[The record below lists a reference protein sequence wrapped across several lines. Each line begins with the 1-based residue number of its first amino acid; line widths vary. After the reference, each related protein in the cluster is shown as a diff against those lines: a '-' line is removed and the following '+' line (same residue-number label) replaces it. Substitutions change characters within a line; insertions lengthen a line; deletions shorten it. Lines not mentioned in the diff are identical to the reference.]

1 MFTPTRLRRSPNWV
15 LCLAAALLLGRGI
28 PVLAAPAPKEEPK
41 TTVKT
46 ETKQE
51 TKNTDKSGEQ
61 PPLPEGVKQTKQ
73 EERTVVTR
81 TVEERTLRRPE
92 LEEEEQDDG
101 QLKSFGSDLFAEDAG
116 AFEPPPDAAVP
127 ADYPLGPGDEIELSY
142 WSEFLPQETHGLTVD
157 PQGQVNLPTGGT
169 LSVRGLTLAQLKGLA
184 QEQLLR
190 LYKQVKVHVAL
201 TKLHSIR
208 VWVVGEAKRP
218 GSRLISPLS
227 TAFNALY
234 AAGGPNERGSMRRI
248 RLMRGNDEVAVL
260 DLYKYLLTGEATDDL
275 PLQSGDRLFLP
286 VVGPLVA
293 VQGEVRRPALYELK
307 GDERLRDLL
316 EWAGGLKPTGYA
328 QRIQITR
335 IEANARQVVRDVDAS
350 ALLASPAAETNLPV
364 QAGDVIRVLR
374 VVEDNRN
381 AVRLEGQVN
390 RSGYYQWTDG
400 MRVKDLL
407 TLARTEGAL
416 GEAVL
421 SRGEITRLEPD
432 GSTRLIA
439 FDVAA
444 AVAGEETAN
453 APLQGRDRVVLYSA
467 DSGGMPINVCL
478 AGPVQRPGRYR
489 YVSGMTVKD
498 LLDWAGGLL
507 DQTEVVHCT
516 LERVFPPASAP
527 SRIRA
532 PRERKPVRDPV
543 AERTRAQDDSTESWV
558 FVDGRVEQ
566 PSRVRFEKDQ
576 KVEYYLAKAGGLL
589 ADADRE
595 GIRVYRA
602 NSDVLKADQVISVEP
617 SDRLFVPTTE
627 ATAAEAAVT
636 AKYLLDNVPS
646 GQRTLSVVVDLAKA
660 QEGDAE
666 WNVLLQ
672 PGDQLVLYTPESLR
686 WRGGHV
692 VAQGEV
698 VRPGAYERAA
708 GMTVADLLFKAGGP
722 LPEAAFDH
730 ALVERTLPGGEK
742 QLLTVDLNKARAG
755 AAPDNPVLQDRDKLI
770 VFNHNQV
777 AVDRRQVRIDGAVQ
791 NPGDYPRAQDMKL
804 SELIL
809 EAGGLLPEANN
820 VAEVVRLGPAGE
832 RTRLQADLARLLKD
846 NDETQDVI
854 LQDYD
859 SVSIATVAETRR
871 LAQSVTIVGEVKNPG
886 VYFLDD
892 PETTLSD
899 LLSRAD
905 GLTNDAFL
913 PAATIRRRLD
923 KVISAHQRL
932 AMQAVLA
939 ESARVEDKEYLATT
953 AARATAAVPQEKR
966 FDLGN
971 RPGDL
976 TTAATPAG
984 ATEPGG
990 MEAESATPATYVAA
1004 DFAAAL
1010 AEPKSAADIVLKDG
1024 DLLTIPER
1032 PVAVLVVG
1040 AVARESAVLYS
1051 PRSTLSDYLNQAG
1064 GFSRD
1069 ARKDQIE
1076 IIRANGSI
1084 LPASKTRTLE
1094 PGDIIFV
1101 PSQALI
1107 YKEKKSWLE
1116 TVQAMS
1122 PMLSLA
1128 VIAFRR

>member
-1 MFTPTRLRRSPNWV
+1 MRAAQRSAAALWPGVTAITMFTPTRLRRSPNWV

-101 QLKSFGSDLFAEDAG
+101 QLKPFGSDLFAEDAG

-543 AERTRAQDDSTESWV
+543 AERTRAQDDS
-558 FVDGRVEQ
+558 
-566 PSRVRFEKDQ
+566 
-576 KVEYYLAKAGGLL
+576 
-589 ADADRE
+589 
-595 GIRVYRA
+595 
-602 NSDVLKADQVISVEP
+602 
-617 SDRLFVPTTE
+617 
-627 ATAAEAAVT
+627 T